1 MVMAYNLRLKDT
13 PFQESHD
20 LSLPVAPE
28 IPFRAD
34 LATVDRVKNMGGW
47 SWYQAV
53 GYRELR
59 IVEILIP
66 AFLPL
71 YLLVIIPV
79 IVPIFAGLGI
89 YKGSGI

>member
-1 MVMAYNLRLKDT
+1 MPM
-13 PFQESHD
+13 
-20 LSLPVAPE
+20 APE

-66 AFLPL
+66 AFLPP
-71 YLLVIIPV
+71 YLLVIISV
-79 IVPIFAGLGI
+79 IVLILAVLGK
-89 YKGSGI
+89 YKGTARGLSAY

>member
-1 MVMAYNLRLKDT
+1 M
-13 PFQESHD
+13 
-20 LSLPVAPE
+20 APE

-66 AFLPL
+66 AFLPS
-71 YLLVIIPV
+71 YLLVIISV
-79 IVPIFAGLGI
+79 IVLILAVLGK
-89 YKGSGI
+89 YKGTARGLSAY

>member
-1 MVMAYNLRLKDT
+1 MPM
-13 PFQESHD
+13 
-20 LSLPVAPE
+20 APE
-28 IPFRAD
+28 IPFRGD

-66 AFLPL
+66 AFLPP
-71 YLLVIIPV
+71 YLLVIISV
-79 IVPIFAGLGI
+79 IVLILAVLGK
-89 YKGSGI
+89 YKGTARGLPAY

>member
-1 MVMAYNLRLKDT
+1 MPM
-13 PFQESHD
+13 
-20 LSLPVAPE
+20 APE

-66 AFLPL
+66 AFLPP
-71 YLLVIIPV
+71 YLLVIISV
-79 IVPIFAGLGI
+79 IVLILAVLGK
-89 YKGSGI
+89 YKGTARGLPAY

>member
-1 MVMAYNLRLKDT
+1 MPM
-13 PFQESHD
+13 
-20 LSLPVAPE
+20 APE

-66 AFLPL
+66 AFLPS
-71 YLLVIIPV
+71 YLLVIISV
-79 IVPIFAGLGI
+79 IVLILAVLGK
-89 YKGSGI
+89 YKGTARGLSAY

>member
-1 MVMAYNLRLKDT
+1 MPM
-13 PFQESHD
+13 
-20 LSLPVAPE
+20 APE

-47 SWYQAV
+47 SGYQAV

-66 AFLPL
+66 AFLPS
-71 YLLVIIPV
+71 YLLVIISV
-79 IVPIFAGLGI
+79 IVLILAVLGK
-89 YKGSGI
+89 YKGTARGLSAY